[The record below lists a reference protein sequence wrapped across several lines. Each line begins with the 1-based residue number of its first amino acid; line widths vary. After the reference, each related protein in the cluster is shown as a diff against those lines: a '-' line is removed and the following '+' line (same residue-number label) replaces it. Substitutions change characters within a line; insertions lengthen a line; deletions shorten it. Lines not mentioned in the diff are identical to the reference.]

1 MAAGKKNYKDF
12 ESALA
17 RLEEITELL
26 ESGEAEL
33 EKSLDLYSEGVEI
46 AAFCGGKLSEAE
58 KKIIVLKEKNEKIIE
73 STLDNEAEE
82 RENEN

>member
-1 MAAGKKNYKDF
+1 MPAPKKKYKDF

-33 EKSLDLYSEGVEI
+33 EKSLELYTEGVEI
-46 AAFCGGKLSEAE
+46 AAFCGKKLSEAE
-58 KKIIVLKEKNEKIIE
+58 KKIIILKDENKQILESAPEDEEKA
-73 STLDNEAEE
+73 D
-82 RENEN
+82 EN

>member
-1 MAAGKKNYKDF
+1 MAVKKKFKDF

-26 ESGEAEL
+26 ESGETEL
-33 EKSLDLYSEGVEI
+33 EKSLELYTEGVEI
-46 AAFCGGKLSEAE
+46 AAFCGKKLSEAE

-73 STLDNEAEE
+73 SSLNDGEEETGNED
-82 RENEN
+82 